1 MFKFVLHY
9 EGDEDMTTRRVF
21 GTSTRVT
28 RVAVTDMRI
37 IWTLV
42 PQPERQV
49 SLSDIDNMEDKK
61 LIFAVVSYV
70 LEESPPL
77 DADVEDDDDA
87 VALLVAAG
95 LVKRE
100 SVPRI
105 LGFAE
110 ETVEKFSEWDFKNHF
125 RLCRATFELILERI
139 GPQLQ
144 PVFEFHGMCITPRKQ
159 LLIFL
164 WFISNG
170 DSFRAVCNL
179 FGISQSS
186 AHSVVR
192 RVSSKLVENRRLVI
206 AWGDAHN
213 RGDISNTISRRFNLH
228 ECVGFI
234 DGTHIRLSCALNG
247 DNDYYNRKDIHPS
260 SFSLL

>member
-1 MFKFVLHY
+1 
-9 EGDEDMTTRRVF
+9 
-21 GTSTRVT
+21 
-28 RVAVTDMRI
+28 MRI

-70 LEESPPL
+70 LEEYPPL

-110 ETVEKFSEWDFKNHF
+110 ETVENFSEWDFKNHF

-144 PVFEFHGMCITPRKQ
+144 PVF
-159 LLIFL
+159 
-164 WFISNG
+164 
-170 DSFRAVCNL
+170 
-179 FGISQSS
+179 
-186 AHSVVR
+186 
-192 RVSSKLVENRRLVI
+192 
-206 AWGDAHN
+206 
-213 RGDISNTISRRFNLH
+213 
-228 ECVGFI
+228 
-234 DGTHIRLSCALNG
+234 
-247 DNDYYNRKDIHPS
+247 
-260 SFSLL
+260 